1 MLNEQLIISLG
12 REFGS
17 GGHLVAEMLAE
28 RFELP
33 LYDYNLL
40 AEITAGKNIDV
51 ANLKKYDELPR
62 MRIFHRTVKGH
73 ASSNSVNIAQMQF
86 DFIKKKAEAGES
98 FVIVGRCAEEILR
111 GHNALVSV
119 FVLGEH
125 SHKLERIKRL
135 YNLNHEDAEALMQ
148 TTNRKRKQYHNHF
161 CKTRWGDSRNYELSI
176 NSSYIG
182 YEETADVIENYIK
195 RRIREREE
203 NAK

>member
-17 GGHLVAEMLAE
+17 GGHLVAEMLAK
-28 RFELP
+28 RYDLP

-51 ANLKKYDELPR
+51 SNLKKYDELPR
-62 MRIFHRTVKGH
+62 QRIFHRTVKGFH
-73 ASSNSVNIAQMQF
+73 SSPSINIAQMQF
-86 DFIKKKAEAGES
+86 DFIRKKAEEGES

-111 GHNALVSV
+111 GHPALVSV

-148 TTNRKRKQYHNHF
+148 TTNRKRKQYHNYF
-161 CKTRWGDSRNYELSI
+161 CTTQWGDSRNYELSI

-182 YEETADVIENYIK
+182 YEETADIIADYIDH
-195 RRIREREE
+195 RIREREA